1 MTTSAKILAIQVL
14 PTLADFLE
22 DIPMSQVSKMK
33 RNLVINSIR
42 SFDSHMIDSAD
53 KEEMEQQIK
62 IQQSFRKWCEE
73 NFEEDGSK

>member
-22 DIPMSQVSKMK
+22 DIPMSQISKMK

-42 SFDSHMIDSAD
+42 SFDSHMINSAD
-53 KEEMEQQIK
+53 QEAMEQQIK
-62 IQQSFRKWCEE
+62 IQQSFRKWCED
-73 NFEEDGSK
+73 NFNEL

>member
-42 SFDSHMIDSAD
+42 SFDSHMINSAD
-53 KEEMEQQIK
+53 HEAMEQQIK
-62 IQQSFRKWCEE
+62 IQQSFRKWCED
-73 NFEEDGSK
+73 NFNEL

>member
-42 SFDSHMIDSAD
+42 SFDSHMIDTAD
-53 KEEMEQQIK
+53 TEAMEQQIK
-62 IQQSFRKWCEE
+62 IQQSFRKWCED
-73 NFEEDGSK
+73 NFNEL

>member
-42 SFDSHMIDSAD
+42 SFDSHMINSAD
-53 KEEMEQQIK
+53 TEAMEQQIK
-62 IQQSFRKWCEE
+62 IQQSFRKWCED
-73 NFEEDGSK
+73 NFNEL

>member
-53 KEEMEQQIK
+53 KEAMDQQIK
-62 IQQSFRKWCEE
+62 IQQSFRKWCED
-73 NFEEDGSK
+73 NFNEI

>member
-1 MTTSAKILAIQVL
+1 MTISAKILAIQVL

-42 SFDSHMIDSAD
+42 SFDSHMINSAD
-53 KEEMEQQIK
+53 TEAMEQQIK
-62 IQQSFRKWCEE
+62 IQQSFRKWCED
-73 NFEEDGSK
+73 NFEEL

>member
-14 PTLADFLE
+14 PTLADLLE

-42 SFDSHMIDSAD
+42 SFDSWLIDSAD
-53 KEEMEQQIK
+53 TEAMEQQIK
-62 IQQSFRKWCEE
+62 IQQSFRKWCED
-73 NFEEDGSK
+73 NFNEL

>member
-42 SFDSHMIDSAD
+42 SFDSHMINSAD
-53 KEEMEQQIK
+53 TEAMEQQIK
-62 IQQSFRKWCEE
+62 IQQSFRKWCED
-73 NFEEDGSK
+73 NFEEL

>member
-22 DIPMSQVSKMK
+22 DIPMAQVSKMK

-53 KEEMEQQIK
+53 TEAMEQQIK
-62 IQQSFRKWCEE
+62 IQQSFRKWCED
-73 NFEEDGSK
+73 NFSEL